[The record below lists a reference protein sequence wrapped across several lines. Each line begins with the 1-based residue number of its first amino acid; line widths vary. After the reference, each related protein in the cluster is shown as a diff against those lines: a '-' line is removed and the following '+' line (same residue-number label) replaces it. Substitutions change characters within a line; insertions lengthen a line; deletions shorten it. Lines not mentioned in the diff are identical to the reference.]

1 MIARSVLPPP
11 RLMEPP
17 RPWKKA
23 IFTPVSLLTLVSCDC
38 AFDNSQFD
46 AKKPPSL
53 FESE

>member
-1 MIARSVLPPP
+1 MARPVGAPP
-11 RLMEPP
+11 RETEPP

-53 FESE
+53 LESE